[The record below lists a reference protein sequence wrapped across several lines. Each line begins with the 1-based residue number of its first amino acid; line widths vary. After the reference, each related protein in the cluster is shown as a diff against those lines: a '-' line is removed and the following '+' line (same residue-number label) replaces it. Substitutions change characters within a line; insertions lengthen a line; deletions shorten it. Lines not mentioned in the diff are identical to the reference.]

1 MGTRWVVV
9 GYDGSDSSEAALDW
23 AAQEAGARTLP
34 LRVVHTYAPPV
45 PPVSM
50 GLDSYNADDG
60 TDDEMARSVV
70 DEAVAHVRRTY
81 PQVEVAP
88 ALVAAAA
95 PSTLVEVAHQDD
107 VELVVLGRRG
117 LGLFAE
123 LVVGSTSLHVATHGG
138 RPVVVVP
145 RPQHAAMPVSG
156 PEVGRVVVG
165 VDGSPASVE
174 AIAFAFEWASLHGVG
189 LTALHAWHSEYYDQ
203 VGGKG
208 GAIPPSVEADLF
220 EGDERRVLS
229 EALAG
234 WREKVPEVDVREL
247 VVHQHPAEALMTAS
261 VGARLVVVGS
271 RGRGGFRSLLL
282 GSVSHAVLH
291 HATSPVAVV
300 RPQPA

>member
-1 MGTRWVVV
+1 MSTRWVVV
-9 GYDGSDSSEAALDW
+9 GYDGSDSSNLALDW
-23 AAQEAGARTLP
+23 AAQEARARKLP
-34 LRVVHTYAPPV
+34 LRVVHAYAPPL

-50 GLDSYNADDG
+50 GIDSYAI
-60 TDDEMARSVV
+60 DDERYDELARSVV
-70 DEAVAHVRRTY
+70 DEAVTHVRRTS
-81 PQVEVAP
+81 PHVDVTP

-95 PSTLVEVAHQDD
+95 PSTLVGVAHEED
-107 VELVVLGRRG
+107 VELLVLGRRG
-117 LGLFAE
+117 LGRFAE

-138 RPVVVVP
+138 YPVVVVP
-145 RPQHAAMPVSG
+145 MPRRPETPVTG
-156 PEVGRVVVG
+156 PEGGRVVVG

-189 LTALHAWHSEYYDQ
+189 LTAVHAWYSDYYDQ
-203 VGGKG
+203 VAGKS
-208 GAIPPSVEADLF
+208 GAIPLSVEVELF

-234 WREKVPEVDVREL
+234 WREKYPEVDVREL
-247 VVHQHPAEALMTAS
+247 VVHGHPAEALTESS